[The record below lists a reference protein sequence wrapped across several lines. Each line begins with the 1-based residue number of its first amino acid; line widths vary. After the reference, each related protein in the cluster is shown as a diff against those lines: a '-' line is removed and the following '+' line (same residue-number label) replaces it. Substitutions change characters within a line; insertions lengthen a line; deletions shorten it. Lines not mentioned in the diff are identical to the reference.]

1 MARPAIGFYWTLPV
15 PWAGFTS
22 LSASPE
28 DAAGQSRT
36 IRYQREVIRRY
47 ARENGF
53 ELVAEHVFREIEPD
67 RVSDQM
73 QATLAGLRTLMRA
86 KGAALLVVDF
96 AGAHGQRRN
105 FHLKDLAQ
113 EAGLDV
119 QEVRAGPLMI
129 DGTSFDPA
137 RHFST
142 WRRKQHAWSESKA
155 ERVAAAVRRA
165 HALQAEDHRLAAIAK
180 QLNTEGLRS
189 ATGKPWTAESLRKAL
204 KAN

>member
-22 LSASPE
+22 LSANPE
-28 DAAGQSRT
+28 EAAGQSRT

-47 ARENGF
+47 AKENGF
-53 ELVAEHVFREIEPD
+53 ELVAEHVFLEIEPD

-86 KGAALLVVDF
+86 KGATLLVVDF
-96 AGAHGQRRN
+96 AGGHGQRRN

-119 QEVRAGPLMI
+119 PEIEAGPLMI

-142 WRRKQHAWSESKA
+142 WRKRQNAWSDSKA
-155 ERVAAAVRRA
+155 ERVAAAIGRA
-165 HALQAEDHRLAAIAK
+165 HELQSESHGLAAIAER
-180 QLNTEGLRS
+180 LNAEGLRS
-189 ATGKPWTAESLRKAL
+189 ATGKPWTADSLRKAL